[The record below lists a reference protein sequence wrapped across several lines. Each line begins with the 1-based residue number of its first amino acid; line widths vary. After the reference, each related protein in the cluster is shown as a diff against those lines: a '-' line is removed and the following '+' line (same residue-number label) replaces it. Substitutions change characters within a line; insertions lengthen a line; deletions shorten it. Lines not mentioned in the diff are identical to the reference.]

1 MKKTKIVCTLGPA
14 ADSDDI
20 VRSMME
26 SGMNVARQNF
36 SHGNFEEHKERM
48 DRVKRISAELEKPI
62 AIMLDTK
69 GPEIRIKSFKDGIV
83 ELQAGQDFFL
93 SMDQELI
100 GDENG
105 IAVTYDQLTNDLDVG
120 NIVLIDD
127 GLIGMEVVSV
137 EGDKIHCRVHN
148 AGTLKN
154 NKGVNLPGVKINL
167 PAITAKDRAD
177 IEFGIE
183 QGVDYIAASFIRKAE
198 DVIEIRKILEDHGA
212 TEIQIIS
219 KIENQ
224 EGVENIDSIIKVSDG
239 IMVARGDLGV
249 EIPAQDVPFVQKQ
262 IIRKCNESGKPVI
275 TATQML
281 DSMQEHPR
289 PTRAEVGDVANA
301 ILDGTDAVMLSG
313 ETAAGKYPVESVQ
326 MMAQIALK
334 TENSSAFEEAMKRR
348 NLSITL
354 SVTNAIS
361 HATVTTAEEL
371 GAKAIITST
380 SSGHT
385 AREVSKH
392 RPACTIIAVTP
403 FDRVMRRV
411 ALVWGVKPFKVAKA
425 KDTDTVIENAVTRA
439 METDLIQPGD
449 LVVISAGIPIGI
461 RGATN
466 MIKVHIA
473 GEILL
478 KGMGIGSQSSTGR
491 VCIANSAEEAEE
503 KFKTGDIL
511 VTTCTAKDMV
521 KYMERA
527 AGIVTEA
534 GGLTSHAAV
543 VGLTLGKVT
552 IVGVDDATEQLKD
565 GYIVTIDAQGGLIY
579 KAQK

>member
-1 MKKTKIVCTLGPA
+1 
-14 ADSDDI
+14 
-20 VRSMME
+20 
-26 SGMNVARQNF
+26 
-36 SHGNFEEHKERM
+36 
-48 DRVKRISAELEKPI
+48 
-62 AIMLDTK
+62 
-69 GPEIRIKSFKDGIV
+69 
-83 ELQAGQDFFL
+83 
-93 SMDQELI
+93 
-100 GDENG
+100 
-105 IAVTYDQLTNDLDVG
+105 
-120 NIVLIDD
+120 
-127 GLIGMEVVSV
+127 
-137 EGDKIHCRVHN
+137 
-148 AGTLKN
+148 
-154 NKGVNLPGVKINL
+154 
-167 PAITAKDRAD
+167 
-177 IEFGIE
+177 
-183 QGVDYIAASFIRKAE
+183 
-198 DVIEIRKILEDHGA
+198 
-212 TEIQIIS
+212 
-219 KIENQ
+219 
-224 EGVENIDSIIKVSDG
+224 
-239 IMVARGDLGV
+239 LGV
-249 EIPAQDVPFVQKQ
+249 EIPAQDVPLIQKQ

-281 DSMQEHPR
+281 DSMQAHPR

-326 MMAQIALK
+326 MMAQIAMK
-334 TENSSAFEEAMKRR
+334 TENSPAFEEAMKRR

-371 GAKAIITST
+371 EATAIITST

-392 RPACTIIAVTP
+392 RPACPIIAVTP

-425 KDTDTVIENAVTRA
+425 KDTDTVIENAVNRA
-439 METDLIQPGD
+439 MEVDLIQPGD

-466 MIKVHIA
+466 MIKIHIA

-478 KGMGIGSQSSTGR
+478 KGMGIGSNTATGR
-491 VCIANSAEEAEE
+491 VCIANTAEEAEE
-503 KFKTGDIL
+503 KFEPGDIL
-511 VTTCTAKDMV
+511 VTQCTAKDMV

-552 IVGVDDATEQLKD
+552 IVGVDNATEQLKD

-579 KAQK
+579 KAQR

>member
-14 ADSDDI
+14 SDSDDI

-36 SHGNFEEHKERM
+36 SHGNFEEHKMRM

-69 GPEIRIKSFKDGIV
+69 GPEIRTKTFKNDKV
-83 ELQAGQDFFL
+83 DLVTGQDFFL
-93 SMDQELI
+93 TTDQDFI
-100 GDENG
+100 GDETG
-105 IAVTYDQLTNDLDVG
+105 VAVTYDQLTDDLEVG

-127 GLIGMEVVSV
+127 GLIGMEVLRI
-137 EGDKIHCRVHN
+137 EGDKIHCRVNN
-148 AGTLKN
+148 AGVVKN
-154 NKGVNLPGVKINL
+154 RKGVNLPGVKISL
-167 PAITAKDRAD
+167 PAITEKDRAD

-183 QGVDYIAASFIRKAE
+183 QDVDYIAASFIRKPE
-198 DVIEIRKILEDHGA
+198 DVIEIRKILEEHNA
-212 TEIQIIS
+212 SEIQIIS

-224 EGVENIDSIIKVSDG
+224 EGVDNIDAIIKVSDG

-249 EIPAQDVPFVQKQ
+249 EIPAQDVPLIQKQ
-262 IIRKCNESGKPVI
+262 IIRKCNECGKPVI

-281 DSMQEHPR
+281 DSMQAHPR

-326 MMAQIALK
+326 MMAQIAMK
-334 TENSSAFEEAMKRR
+334 TENSPAFDEAMKRR
-348 NLSITL
+348 NLEISL

-361 HATVTTAEEL
+361 HATVSTAEEL
-371 GAKAIITST
+371 EAKAIITST

-392 RPACTIIAVTP
+392 RPACPIIAVTP
-403 FDRVMRRV
+403 FDRVLRRV
-411 ALVWGVKPFKVAKA
+411 ALVWGVKAFKVAKA
-425 KDTDTVIENAVTRA
+425 KDTDTVIENAVARA
-439 METDLIQPGD
+439 METEIIQPGD

-478 KGMGIGSQSSTGR
+478 KGMGIGSNSATGR

-503 KFKTGDIL
+503 KFETGDIL
-511 VTTCTAKDMV
+511 VTQCTAKDMV

-552 IVGVDDATEQLKD
+552 IVGVENATEQLKD
-565 GYIVTIDAQGGLIY
+565 DYIVTIDAQGGLIY

>member
-1 MKKTKIVCTLGPA
+1 
-14 ADSDDI
+14 
-20 VRSMME
+20 ME

-48 DRVKRISAELEKPI
+48 DRVKRISAEIGKPI

-69 GPEIRIKSFKDGIV
+69 GPEIRTKTFKDGLV
-83 ELQAGQDFFL
+83 NVTTGQDFFL
-93 SMDQELI
+93 STDQDFI
-100 GDENG
+100 GDESG
-105 IAVTYDQLTNDLDVG
+105 VAVTYDKLTEDLEVG

-127 GLIGMEVVSV
+127 GLIGMEVLSI
-137 EGDKIHCRVHN
+137 EGDKIHCRVNN
-148 AGTLKN
+148 AGVIKN
-154 NKGVNLPGVKINL
+154 RKGVNLPGVRISL
-167 PAITAKDRAD
+167 PAITEKDRAD

-183 QGVDYIAASFIRKAE
+183 QEVDYIAASFIRKAE

-212 TEIQIIS
+212 EEIQIIS

-224 EGVENIDSIIKVSDG
+224 EGVENINSIIKVSDG

-249 EIPAQDVPFVQKQ
+249 EIPAEDVPLIQKQ

-281 DSMQEHPR
+281 DSMQAHPR

-313 ETAAGKYPVESVQ
+313 ETAAGKYPVESVE
-326 MMAQIALK
+326 MMAQIAIK
-334 TENSSAFEEAMKRR
+334 TENSQAFDEAMKRR
-348 NLSITL
+348 NLSTAL

-361 HATVTTAEEL
+361 HSTVNVADEL

-403 FDRVMRRV
+403 FDHIMRRV
-411 ALVWGVKPFKVAKA
+411 SLVWGVKPFKVAKA
-425 KDTDTVIENAVTRA
+425 KDTDTLIENAVNRA

-466 MIKVHIA
+466 MIKVHTA

-478 KGMGIGSQSSTGR
+478 KGMGIGSQSATGR
-491 VCIANSAEEAEE
+491 VCIATTAEEAEE
-503 KFKTGDIL
+503 KFQTGDIL

-527 AGIVTEA
+527 EGIVTEA

-552 IVGVDDATEQLKD
+552 IVGVDHATDQLKD